1 LLKLHLLLLLVQIC
15 IGESPGQMSITNF
28 FKRSVTEEEVPGKA
42 GMEVPTAKKARL
54 DDDVA
59 APPADGKNLA
69 PLFGGKYGPV

>member
-1 LLKLHLLLLLVQIC
+1 
-15 IGESPGQMSITNF
+15 MSITNF
-28 FKRSVTEEEVPGKA
+28 FKRSVTEEELPGKA

-69 PLFGGKYGPV
+69 PLFGGKYGPVQSLITRVLPLLPSEALYLCI